1 MFQHYTSDSMIDCYL
16 NGPILK
22 PSFANINTE
31 MLVVLQNTT
40 VAIVEPFE
48 CAEQSIFVIA

>member
-1 MFQHYTSDSMIDCYL
+1 MIDCYL